1 MTPYLGMFSPIYTV
15 EIQFILIINTNSII
29 NQYHNFRGWR
39 IRTHSQ
45 HAITLE
51 WKLHWKQVVEQT
63 EKYCLN
69 TCM

>member
-1 MTPYLGMFSPIYTV
+1 MKMGC
-15 EIQFILIINTNSII
+15 
-29 NQYHNFRGWR
+29 R

-69 TCM
+69 TCMYTLSSKMKKPKHGCVT